1 MRFNELEIPSNKSFG
16 LFFTFVFLILSL
28 YFWLTSHLLLLYFFG
43 ILAFIFLLLSY
54 YKSRYLNILNRTWM
68 YFGYLI
74 GNVVSFFILLFLFF
88 LIFTPVSYFM
98 KIIQRDELKLQ
109 GLKSNT
115 FWEDRNEDTI
125 KPKTFDNQF

>member
-1 MRFNELEIPSNKSFG
+1 MIVNELEIPSNKSFG

-88 LIFTPVSYFM
+88 LIFTPVSFFM

-125 KPKTFDNQF
+125 KPKNFDNQF